1 MENDK
6 ANLVRVVQRAF
17 GVLESFD
24 EQSPQLSL
32 HAISERIGLPKTT
45 TFRLLATLVDTGYV
59 VQAAGQEYHL
69 SHKILRLGSVAQRG
83 FNIVN
88 VAHPVMVQIAARTS
102 ETLDL
107 SVLRGTQRICLDVV
121 ESPHSLKNIIRP
133 GDAVALH
140 LAATG
145 KVFLAFAKPP
155 VLDESLRRAGPSFD
169 AARLLRDLDTVRKRG
184 YAVSTGERVA
194 GASAV
199 SVPLRNA
206 EGEVD
211 YCLTV
216 SGPTFRFSERMDEF
230 IHLMLAGGGEISDR
244 LGSGVTNKSA
254 PVAAPASIPKPKR
267 TQAVAKPRR
276 AT

>member
-17 GVLESFD
+17 GVLEAFD

-32 HAISERIGLPKTT
+32 HEISERIGLPKTT

-83 FNIVN
+83 FNIFN
-88 VAHPVMVQIAARTS
+88 VAHPVMVQIAARTL

-133 GDAVALH
+133 GDAVDLH

-145 KVFLAFAKPP
+145 KVFLAFAKAP
-155 VLDESLRRAGPSFD
+155 LLEESLGRAGPSFD
-169 AARLLRDLDTVRKRG
+169 AARLLRDLETVRQRG
-184 YAVSTGERVA
+184 YAVSSGERVV

-206 EGEVD
+206 QGAVD

-216 SGPTFRFSERMDEF
+216 SGPTFRFSERLDEF
-230 IHLMLAGGGEISDR
+230 IHLMLAGGREISDR
-244 LGSGVTNKSA
+244 LGSSAAQKSA
-254 PVAAPASIPKPKR
+254 PVDAPPGVPKPGR
-267 TQAVAKPRR
+267 TLAVAKRRR